1 MNYSEWGNSDGTK
14 SVSVT
19 IMAVSSAE
27 RYICVASQIPGYK
40 VGDNRTAMILLSFI
54 AVLQEATTQ
63 KVMKVENTES
73 TRQNEDNRAL
83 LSK

>member
-63 KVMKVENTES
+63 KVENAES